1 VQILRRWI
9 FITQIMMKSS
19 FHLFFKFLLLFGFQ
33 PALSQDCTDPDT
45 LSCFITKKF
54 IPGSI
59 KLELESVSSVGNIN
73 TLSHLTF
80 ADITGDCYPE
90 VLVTG
95 GGPRILILNP
105 GTGDTLFSIPSQG
118 FSPRTS
124 IVSIAEVDNDQVPE
138 LFYNIAWSV
147 SNPDRGR
154 IVCMNVD
161 GTTRWVSDDYH
172 VDKSRELCTG
182 TIGFADFNQDGIP
195 EVYVGNRIF
204 NARTGVKLAD
214 GGEFGIGQDQ
224 AFGISVA
231 AQLDDDPSDLELA
244 AGYTIYKVHITNP
257 DGPLGNTMTPCNIQV
272 DGAYWDGPTAIGDIN
287 GDGILDV
294 IVHSET
300 AQYDPVLY
308 AYTLV
313 GGVPILL
320 AKAVPPQNVWL
331 KQNNI
336 YRTSTPAIGKI
347 SSSNL
352 LSVLI
357 VREEQLL
364 SYHYDGSLNLVQQWT
379 FPHTD
384 QSAST
389 SIALFD
395 LNGDGIA
402 EIIHRDETHLRI
414 IDGSSSIPVEIASTP
429 CESPTHYEGP
439 IVGDMLN
446 NGASQ
451 ICVTC
456 RDGADGNYLARV
468 KVFGSPDS
476 LPRWAPGRKVWNQYA
491 YHIHNINDDLTIPA
505 VQKNNATDLNGRY
518 NSFME
523 QQSLL
528 DTNGY
533 YRQRAASLYGELG
546 CISYDPSAQLYT
558 ISFDLHNRMD
568 ASLTA
573 PAGMPVAFYD
583 GDPLSGGALLG
594 VYYTSQPIA
603 AGESLLD
610 LKFSFTSPP
619 LTQLHM
625 VVNTDNSSLST
636 IDEDEFSIPECDYTD
651 NFSLTTDLSI
661 NLPDTLMLGTCD
673 PAQLGV
679 FADTLSS
686 VLGCDS
692 IVVRVITMLPSD
704 ETHVALPTCD
714 PSQVGTDTLWLQN
727 AQGCDSLVI
736 TTLTLSPSYFIQ
748 ETIDTCDQALAGTD
762 TLYLQSIDGCDSIV
776 VLTTVYSGHYQEHST
791 QIICGSG
798 TNYTDTV
805 IVSGGPCDS
814 LFITDYQYVAPD
826 TTWFDAVTC
835 DPGQAGVFAT
845 TLQGQ
850 AGCDSTVITSV
861 VLSPPDSVLVEGTTC
876 DPTEAVYEVIT
887 LVNQQGCDS
896 VVTRSIVWVG
906 TDTTFLARTSCDS
919 AQVGV
924 FVNVWPM
931 AGVSCDSVVVETV
944 SWSAQAL
951 TVLPAMIRCEAA
963 GPAADT
969 TLLVAS
975 SGCDSLV
982 VRPYAYT
989 QLAGIPEALDE
1000 GCAGA
1005 ADGQLALTATSGS
1018 APPWEYRLD
1027 VGDWQSAPIFSG
1039 LTPGSYT
1046 LTVRDANGC
1055 TRAWEGLLIHP
1066 GETLTLDAGP
1076 DRQVEPDAFIDLSVQ
1091 SSALL
1096 AQVQWQALDLL
1107 SCASCATTA
1116 LGPIS
1121 VSQTV
1126 TVQGWTVAGC
1136 TGTDHLQIHV
1146 IERDLASVYIPN
1158 SFSPN
1163 GDGINDIFT
1172 VYGNDAVRAIRQFAV
1187 YDRWGNALYLQRN
1200 LPVNDPSAGW
1210 DGSYRG
1216 RMMDPGVYAYAIELE
1231 LADGSIRLYKGD
1243 VQLLR

>member
-1 VQILRRWI
+1 
-9 FITQIMMKSS
+9 
-19 FHLFFKFLLLFGFQ
+19 
-33 PALSQDCTDPDT
+33 
-45 LSCFITKKF
+45 
-54 IPGSI
+54 
-59 KLELESVSSVGNIN
+59 
-73 TLSHLTF
+73 
-80 ADITGDCYPE
+80 
-90 VLVTG
+90 
-95 GGPRILILNP
+95 
-105 GTGDTLFSIPSQG
+105 LFSIPGQG
-118 FSPRTS
+118 FSSFSS
-124 IVSIAEVDNDQVPE
+124 IVSIADVDNDNISE
-138 LFYNIAWSV
+138 LFFNISR
-147 SNPDRGR
+147 SISSPDRGR

-161 GTTRWVSDDYH
+161 GTTRWVSDDFH
-172 VDKSRELCTG
+172 VDNTREQCTG
-182 TIGFADFNQDGIP
+182 AIGFADFNQDGIP

-214 GGEFGIGQDQ
+214 GGDSGIGQSMS
-224 AFGISVA
+224 FGVSVA

-244 AGYTIYKVHITNP
+244 AGYTVYKVNITNP
-257 DGPLGNTMTPCNIQV
+257 EGPVGNSMTPYTIQV
-272 DGAYWDGPTAIGDIN
+272 DGQYRDGLTAIGDIN

-300 AQYDPVLY
+300 PQFETRLY
-308 AYTLV
+308 AYTLAS
-313 GGVPILL
+313 GTPTLL
-320 AKAVPPQNVWL
+320 AQAIPPINTW
-331 KQNNI
+331 NNSLNI
-336 YRTSTPAIGKI
+336 HPTSIPVIGRI
-347 SSSNL
+347 SYSGFPSI
-352 LSVLI
+352 LI
-357 VREEQLL
+357 IRESQLL
-364 SYHYDGSLNLVQQWT
+364 SYQYDGTVNFSHQWT

-384 QSAST
+384 ESANT
-389 SIALFD
+389 SVALFD

-456 RDGADGNYLARV
+456 RDGPEGNYLTRV

-476 LPRWAPGRKVWNQYA
+476 LPPWAPGRKVWNQYA
-491 YHIHNINDDLTIPA
+491 YHINNVNDDLTIPA

-594 VYYTSQPIA
+594 VYHTSQPIA

-610 LKFSFTSPP
+610 LTYSFSSPP

-625 VVNTDNSSLST
+625 VVNTDKTVFSS
-636 IDEDEFSIPECDYTD
+636 IDEDDFDIPECDYTD

-673 PAQLGV
+673 PAQLGT
-679 FADTLSS
+679 FTDTLSS
-686 VLGCDS
+686 VQGCDS

-727 AQGCDSLVI
+727 AQGCDSLVM

-776 VLTTVYSGHYQEHST
+776 VLTTIYSGHYQEHST

-814 LFITDYQYVAPD
+814 LFITDYQYVVP
-826 TTWFDAVTC
+826 
-835 DPGQAGVFAT
+835 
-845 TLQGQ
+845 
-850 AGCDSTVITSV
+850 DSTWLT
-861 VLSPPDSVLVEGTTC
+861 GTTC

-887 LVNQQGCDS
+887 LSNQQGCDS

-924 FVNVWPM
+924 SVNVWPM
-931 AGVSCDSVVVETV
+931 AGAPCDSVVVETV
-944 SWSAQAL
+944 SWAAQSL
-951 TVLPAMIRCEAA
+951 TVLPEMIRCEDV

-989 QLAGIPEALDE
+989 LLAGIPEALHE

-1005 ADGQLALTATSGS
+1005 ADGQLALTAVSGS

-1027 VGDWQSAPIFSG
+1027 AGPWQSAPVFSG
-1039 LTPGSYT
+1039 LAPGSYT

-1055 TRAWEGLLIHP
+1055 TRTWEGMLIQP

-1076 DRQVEPDAFIDLSVQ
+1076 DREVDPG
-1091 SSALL
+1091 ALVTLAVTSPLAL
-1096 AQVQWQALDLL
+1096 AQVQWTATDPLQ
-1107 SCASCATTA
+1107 CATCVTTT
-1116 LGPIS
+1116 LGPVT
-1121 VSQTV
+1121 VSQWV
-1126 TVQGWTVAGC
+1126 TVQGWTAAGC
-1136 TGTDHLQIHV
+1136 SGTDQVEIRIKEL
-1146 IERDLASVYIPN
+1146 ERSDVYIPN

-1163 GDGINDIFT
+1163 GDGINDVFR
-1172 VYGNDAVRAIRQFAV
+1172 VYGGEGLRMIRQFAV

-1210 DGSYRG
+1210 DGTFRG
-1216 RMMDPGVYAYAIELE
+1216 RVMDPGVYVYTIELE
-1231 LADGSIRLYKGD
+1231 LSDGSTRLYKGD
-1243 VQLLR
+1243 VNLLK